1 MRAFRFQ
8 SGPYI
13 GASYTHERLLR
24 REQLLTNI
32 LVGRVVVPSAPMSG
46 TWMSLT
52 NHEQI
57 AAARIIVEDG
67 LR

>member
-1 MRAFRFQ
+1 M
-8 SGPYI
+8 
-13 GASYTHERLLR
+13 H